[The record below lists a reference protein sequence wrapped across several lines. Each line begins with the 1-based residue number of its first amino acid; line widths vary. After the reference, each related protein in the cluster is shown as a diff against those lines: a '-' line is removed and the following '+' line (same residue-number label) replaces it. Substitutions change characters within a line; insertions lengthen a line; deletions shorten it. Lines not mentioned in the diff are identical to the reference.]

1 MSFLKY
7 LLPAWKTNLDDNR
20 ANAAILKA
28 IDQTLNDAEQD
39 TVNNKIQSIL
49 GTASGEDLDKY
60 GTLFGLYRQDG
71 EADAPYV
78 KRLNKYITLERG
90 TIPAIINAVRVF
102 LNDYN
107 SSIYIYEPWRN
118 VFFLNGSHLNGNDS
132 LQGLY
137 YTQAVIDIKFGIPV
151 PNGILDVVNEFKPAG
166 VTVHLTYAPP
176 KAKKTFNETITVG
189 QGTFSKVKS

>member
-7 LLPAWKTNLDDNR
+7 LLPAWKTNLDGNR

-28 IDQTLNDAEQD
+28 IDQTLRDAEQD
-39 TVNNKIQSIL
+39 TIDNKIQMVL
-49 GTASGEDLDKY
+49 GSTSGEDLDKY
-60 GTLFGLYRQDG
+60 GSLFGLYRKDN
-71 EADAPYV
+71 ELDTPY
-78 KRLNKYITLERG
+78 RNRILGYITLERG
-90 TIPAIINAVRVF
+90 TIPAIIEAIRVF

-107 SSIYIYEPWRN
+107 SSIYIYEPWQN
-118 VFFLNGSHLNGNDS
+118 VFYLNGSHLNGNDH

-151 PNGILDVVNEFKPAG
+151 PDGVLDVVNDFKPAG